1 MKTKSFAL
9 FTVLLFAGLLIM
21 PSLLYAGD
29 YVDTAKVTL
38 RPQYVE
44 KLKPIYDA
52 WDKYAKDAM
61 KLSPDTVAEIQA
73 KIAIAESYADENDM
87 DAFEKE
93 MKKLKSAEKD
103 LKKAASVGK
112 TYFQ

>member
-1 MKTKSFAL
+1 MKTRSFAL
-9 FTVLLFAGLLIM
+9 LTVFLFAGLLLM
-21 PSLLYAGD
+21 SPVLYAGD

-38 RPQYVE
+38 RPQFVE
-44 KLKPIYDA
+44 KLKPIYEA

-61 KLSPDTVAEIQA
+61 KLSPDTVAEVQA
-73 KIAIAESYADENDM
+73 QIAIAEAAADENDM

-93 MKKLKSAEKD
+93 LKKLKNAEKD

-112 TYFQ
+112 TYF